1 MEDKQNA
8 RNRILKAAAEVFAQK
23 SFDGARVDEIAR
35 LAEVPKSL
43 IYYHFSGK
51 DQLLAVLTDD
61 FIEKYR
67 SIVET
72 YRGEENRREATQI
85 GDRMNTI
92 YYPYGVQ
99 NENLIRT
106 LLMDSLKCSGDNT
119 ALFKLLCVLRED
131 KELDESVKKELVD
144 EFFFNILPCMTYICF
159 AKGFAEY
166 FHMSE
171 QELHHSFMEAYS
183 RNHVAVHLTKQ
194 SQEGGGQ

>member
-1 MEDKQNA
+1 MEDKQKA
-8 RNRILKAAAEVFAQK
+8 RDRILKAAVKIFAEK

-35 LAEVPKSL
+35 QAKVPKSL

-51 DQLLAVLTDD
+51 EQLLEVLTDD

-67 SIVET
+67 GIIEAH
-72 YRGEENRREATQI
+72 RGKENRSEAKQI

-92 YYPYGVQ
+92 YYPYGMQ

-106 LLMDSLKCSGDNT
+106 LLMDSLKYAGNNT

-131 KELDESVKKELVD
+131 QDIEDTTKSELVN

-159 AKGFAEY
+159 AEGFAEY
-166 FHMSE
+166 FHMSKK
-171 QELHHSFMEAYS
+171 ELHHSFMEAYS
-183 RNHVAVHLTKQ
+183 QNHIAAHLEKE
-194 SQEGGGQ
+194 S

>member
-1 MEDKQNA
+1 MEDKQKA
-8 RNRILKAAAEVFAQK
+8 RERILKAAAEVFAQK

-35 LAEVPKSL
+35 LAQVPKSL

-51 DQLLAVLTDD
+51 EQLLEVLTEE

-67 SIVET
+67 NIVET
-72 YRGEENRREATQI
+72 YRGEENRREKGQI

-106 LLMDSLKCSGDNT
+106 LLMDALKCSGENK
-119 ALFKLLCVLRED
+119 ALFQLLCVLRED
-131 KELDESVKKELVD
+131 KELDETVKMELVE

-159 AKGFAEY
+159 AKGFADF
-166 FHMSE
+166 FHMSD
-171 QELHHSFMEAYS
+171 QELHGSFMKAYTK
-183 RNHVAVHLTKQ
+183 NHIAGHMEKKC
-194 SQEGGGQ
+194 QEGDS